1 MHGTVMVLELLIASK
16 RFAAF
21 FTNERI
27 LRNMMLRVVRNYF
40 VQRKATLDAAIGT
53 EARMLFMMG
62 DQ

>member
-1 MHGTVMVLELLIASK
+1 MYGTVMVLELLIASK

-21 FTNERI
+21 FANERI